1 MKDFINLSASER
13 LKGMQTQKDITRKS
27 GTQTAIGIGGSSIS

>member
-13 LKGMQTQKDITRKS
+13 LKGMQNQKDISRKS
-27 GTQTAIGIGGSSIS
+27 GTQTAIGIGGGSIN